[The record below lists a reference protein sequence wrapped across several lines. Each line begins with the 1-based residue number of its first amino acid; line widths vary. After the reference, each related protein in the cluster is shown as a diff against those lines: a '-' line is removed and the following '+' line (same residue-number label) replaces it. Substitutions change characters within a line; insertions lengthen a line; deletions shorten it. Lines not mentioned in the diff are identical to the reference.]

1 MGPRK
6 ATTRQPPRAHSPA
19 NNSGS
24 ESDGHQ
30 QHAAQRIVHVYQPTP
45 TVHIHAFDGTT
56 DVNDF
61 IDTFDSQAYALEWPR
76 DKQAR
81 FFQSYLQ
88 GEAKMFYNQL
98 QVNVKQDIQ

>member
-1 MGPRK
+1 MCIK
-6 ATTRQPPRAHSPA
+6 
-19 NNSGS
+19 
-24 ESDGHQ
+24 
-30 QHAAQRIVHVYQPTP
+30 QHRPFTYV
-45 TVHIHAFDGTT
+45 
-56 DVNDF
+56 
-61 IDTFDSQAYALEWPR
+61 YALEWPR